1 MVLYPAAGDQ
11 SGQISDGKD
20 AQPDKEMGFERAGEL
35 EIEESN
41 NTLSDEVTEK
51 SPSSKRKKICFVKNL
66 NIIPIGINRNQILM
80 PSTL

>member
-1 MVLYPAAGDQ
+1 MVLSPAAGDH
-11 SGQISDGKD
+11 SGQISDGED

-41 NTLSDEVTEK
+41 YTLSDEVTEK
-51 SPSSKRKKICFVKNL
+51 SPFSKKKICFVKNL